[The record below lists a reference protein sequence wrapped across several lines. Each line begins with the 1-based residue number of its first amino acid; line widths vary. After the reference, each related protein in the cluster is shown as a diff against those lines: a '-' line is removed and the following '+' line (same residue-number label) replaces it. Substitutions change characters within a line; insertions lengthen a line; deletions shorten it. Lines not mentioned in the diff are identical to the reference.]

1 MAAGRRT
8 CNFAEIHP
16 MKSNLLALLCCVAGT
31 APLVAQNFPFPTA
44 NAEWITTRVS
54 GCAGGSDI
62 YNSWREYLGGD
73 TVLQNKPYQKLYLQ
87 PECTLTTQ
95 GTNCD
100 YSLNVYQGLA
110 FAIGALREEDQRV
123 YFQKFELSNDLFTTY
138 EKTMNLLS
146 AGIDILL
153 YDFNW
158 QIGDTLA
165 AEVGGGA
172 AIKYAVTSLSTLPNG
187 RKKYV
192 LTHLSGSAYTYE
204 IIEGAG
210 NSMGLFA
217 NYINPTGSSYLPVNG
232 CFHHNGAVVFT
243 STFCTTCGS
252 VAVAPEP
259 EVPALEVYPNP
270 ASDRLSI
277 VLTPL
282 NSLPEFYELQIYN
295 LQGQLLYGDAHFSG
309 QGQLSVAQW
318 PAQTALLIVLRE
330 PGSGQLQ
337 CRYVQLER

>member
-1 MAAGRRT
+1 
-8 CNFAEIHP
+8 

-54 GCAGGSDI
+54 GCAGGSAI

-95 GTNCD
+95 GTNCN
-100 YSLNVYQGLA
+100 YSLNVYQGPA
-110 FAIGALREEDQRV
+110 FVIGALREEDQRV
-123 YFQKFELSNDLFTTY
+123 YFQKFESSNGLFTTY

-187 RKKYV
+187 RKKYI
-192 LTHLSGSAYTYE
+192 LTHLSGSVYTYE

-232 CFHHNGAVVFT
+232 CFYHDGAAVLT
-243 STFCTTCGS
+243 SAFCTTCGS
-252 VAVAPEP
+252 VTVAPEP
-259 EVPALEVYPNP
+259 EVPALKVYPNP
-270 ASDRLSI
+270 ASDRLNI
-277 VLTPL
+277 VLTPP
-282 NSLPEFYELQIYN
+282 NSRSEFYELQIYN
-295 LQGQLLYGDAHFSG
+295 LQGQLLYQDAHFSG